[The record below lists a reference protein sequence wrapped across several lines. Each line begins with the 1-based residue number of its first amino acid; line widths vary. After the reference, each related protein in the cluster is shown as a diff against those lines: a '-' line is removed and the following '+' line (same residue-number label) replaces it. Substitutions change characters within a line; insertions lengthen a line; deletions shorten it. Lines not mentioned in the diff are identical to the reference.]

1 MGFFPRGEG
10 RTLELATGCDM
21 GFLNVFAIEE
31 PLRAK
36 GTPRDCPQL
45 LTTVRQVVS
54 IANAHGKSNAVH
66 ALAAGVNIAD
76 GLQYLVSGGGDG
88 STRLWSVPPPKKR
101 GKKGSIG
108 SSSMSVS
115 TSEPEGT
122 VGETKGEDVELVV
135 IGEETSNKD
144 STIIFA

>member
-31 PLRAK
+31 PLRTQS
-36 GTPRDCPQL
+36 TPRDYPQL
-45 LTTVRQVVS
+45 ITSVRQVVS

-88 STRLWSVPPPKKR
+88 SLRLWSVPPPKKG

-108 SSSMSVS
+108 SSSSSVS

-122 VGETKGEDVELVV
+122 VGETKGEDV
-135 IGEETSNKD
+135 
-144 STIIFA
+144 